1 MKNYDLNIWDH
12 LGYETEYEQEGWR
25 LTVHEIPYDGA
36 PFGSGDIVCHLDLTK
51 EESVALT
58 LGVAPDKGG
67 DYCIDSDF
75 WLDIE
80 SFYLTYQNIPTRVGA
95 FLTSLYEEKEEKDE
109 LLSVW
114 QELSQHKSGA

>member
-12 LGYETEYEQEGWR
+12 LGYMTEYKQEGWR
-25 LTVHEIPYDGA
+25 LTVHEIPFDGA
-36 PFGSGDIVCHLDLTK
+36 FYGSGDIVCHLDLTK

-58 LGVAPDKGG
+58 LGVAPDEGG

-114 QELSQHKSGA
+114 QELSTSNS